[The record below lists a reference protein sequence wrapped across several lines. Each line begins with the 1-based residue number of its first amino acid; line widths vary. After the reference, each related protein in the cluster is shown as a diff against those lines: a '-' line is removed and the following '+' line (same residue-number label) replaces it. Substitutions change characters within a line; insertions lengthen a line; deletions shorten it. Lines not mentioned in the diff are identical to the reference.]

1 MWIPWLMAF
10 IEKDSFICYYF
21 SHRSLIFH
29 PYDFAHFQ
37 RCLGPVS
44 AIRKYGEGGLA
55 EIG

>member
-10 IEKDSFICYYF
+10 IETDSFICYYF